1 MTPAWEAGNASV
13 RSERNTGFEPATF
26 ALARRSQVRTRFVG
40 SRDRHPASLHILQ
53 ANALPRAQALP
64 GFLDARKNLPAA
76 RWRERDLRHLLLLIP
91 NLVRGNPE
99 RCQNLRKSCG
109 ETRPQRRGIAR
120 RNQNWQQGPRADRED
135 DWLPIHEQDVR
146 VPIT

>member
-1 MTPAWEAGNASV
+1 MAG
-13 RSERNTGFEPATF
+13 
-26 ALARRSQVRTRFVG
+26 RRLE
-40 SRDRHPASLHILQ
+40 HPIEVVHR
-53 ANALPRAQALP
+53 P
-64 GFLDARKNLPAA
+64 KNLPAA
-76 RWRERDLRHLLLLIP
+76 RWRERDLPHLLLLIP
-91 NLVRGNPE
+91 NLVRANPE

-109 ETRPQRRGIAR
+109 ESRPQRRGIAR